1 MKILNLT
8 FENLNSLKGKW
19 HIDFSSPSFVESGLF
34 AITGPTGAGKTTI
47 LDAICLAIYH
57 ETPRLGGISTSNNEI
72 MTRGTASSSAEVE
85 FEVKGKA
92 YRAHWSMR
100 RSRNKADGNLQPATV
115 ELAEVES
122 GTIIADKVKTKNE
135 QVNEITGLDFSR
147 FTKSMMLSQGQFA
160 AFLNANANDRAEL
173 LEELTGTE
181 IYGLISE
188 RVHQH
193 YSDAKVALGQ
203 LNARAEGV
211 ALLSQEQLKELN
223 EQQVELTALSSSQ
236 QSQQT
241 LYQSQLNWWGQQQSL
256 EQKVTTQQSSLAN
269 AQEKHHALQPDIE
282 KLQRSAPA
290 EGMRTSFEL
299 WANTKSESE
308 QLEMQIAGKQQSID
322 EQNKALEPL
331 QEGVHQN
338 QQRLNQAVEQQ
349 TQLRELIQQQ
359 IVPLDTR
366 IAEQKKSVTKQ
377 TTATEESVQAQQGIN
392 KRELE
397 LSAEIESAHKGIT
410 EGKVY
415 LDAHAKDECLQSAL
429 PLWMQSYKQYAQL
442 LTKSKQATQLVTSLN
457 SEHSKGKHTLDS
469 TQQKVEASKRVLLEK
484 TKLFSSTQEQ
494 LEAALKDGDTSSLHD
509 QLQALQS
516 SHPVYIRLENGNDK
530 HAENGKEL
538 LEITQFIDQQT
549 ALIAKNRQQV
559 TELRS
564 KQAQLEQSVAD
575 IRQLLDQESELAKY
589 RTQLDN
595 HTPCPLC
602 GSAEHPVLQFSDSS
616 VDVTN
621 LLTRQTDTKHQ
632 LTQTTTELKEQ
643 EAQLNTQLSH
653 QQHAEKRHP
662 ALLREKEKIQELWGT
677 LTASLGLVLELG
689 DSQGVER
696 LLKKNDEQ
704 QKKINAQLKRLDNL
718 QKNRDE
724 ANKAQQECQASVS
737 LLSDNLNAQSNAL
750 ALINSKLESAQ
761 KEAKQWSDEAST
773 VWSELAAEVK
783 ASGFDLPEVDTEQW
797 FNQKRED
804 LTRWLK
810 LTTEIQQ
817 SEQQLDRLRTQSL
830 ALEETLASANAR
842 LEQERSRL
850 KEMQSILLIDEKQR
864 QGLFADKSV
873 TAESERMR
881 QEVDGAEKRYKI
893 AIENRD
899 LCKSTI
905 ATLSGELASMHQQ
918 KQLVGDKLL
927 QHTKAWESELQ
938 SSPFSSIHEFQA
950 ALLSKQE
957 RDALT
962 AKIEESKQNLEHAKA
977 TLASASSA
985 LVAHKQDADEKGW
998 ELQPQAI
1005 LEQEFALIKQ
1015 EADQTLKQQGE
1026 ITQQIASDQAN
1037 RQRLSGLLDEIE
1049 KFEQEYNDISHLNSL
1064 VGSAKGDKFRKFAQ
1078 GLTLENLV
1086 YLANKHLA
1094 RFHGRYELQRKSDD
1108 GLALQ
1113 VLDTWQGDAVRDTKT
1128 LSGGESFLVSL
1139 ALALSLSDLVSHK
1152 TSIDSLFLDEGFGT
1166 LDAETLD
1173 MALDALDNLNAS
1185 GKMIGVI
1192 SHVEAMKER
1201 IPLQIKVSK
1210 RSGLGV
1216 SELSREYAL

>member
-256 EQKVTTQQSSLAN
+256 EQKVTTQQNSLAN

-308 QLEMQIAGKQQSID
+308 QLETQIAGKQQSID

-331 QEGVHQN
+331 QEGVHQS
-338 QQRLNQAVEQQ
+338 QQKLNQAVEQQ

-366 IAEQKKSVTKQ
+366 IAQQKKSVTLQ
-377 TTATEESVQAQQGIN
+377 TTATDESVQTQQGIN
-392 KRELE
+392 KRKLE
-397 LSAEIESAHKGIT
+397 LSAEIESAHKAVT

-429 PLWMQSYKQYAQL
+429 PLWMQSYKQYAQS

-457 SEHSKGKHTLDS
+457 SEYSKGKHTLDS
-469 TQQKVEASKRVLLEK
+469 TQQKVEESKRVLLDK
-484 TKLFSSTQEQ
+484 NKLFSSIQEQ
-494 LEAALKDGDTSSLHD
+494 LEAALKDGDASSLHD

-516 SHPVYIRLENGNDK
+516 SHPGYIRLENGNTK
-530 HAENGKEL
+530 HAENSKEL

-549 ALIAKNRQQV
+549 SLIAKKRQQV

-564 KQAQLEQSVAD
+564 KQTQLEQSVAD
-575 IRQLLDQESELAKY
+575 IRLLLDQESELAKY
-589 RTQLDN
+589 RAQLDN

-602 GSAEHPVLQFSDSS
+602 GSAEHPVLQSSDS

-621 LLTRQTDTKHQ
+621 LLTRQTDTKQQ

-696 LLKKNDEQ
+696 LLQKNAEQ
-704 QKKINAQLKRLDNL
+704 QKDINTQLKRLDNL

-724 ANKAQQECQASVS
+724 ANKAQQECQTSVS
-737 LLSDNLNAQSNAL
+737 TLTDNLNAQSSAL

-773 VWSELAAEVK
+773 VWSELAAQVK
-783 ASGFDLPEVDTEQW
+783 ASGFNLPETDTELW
-797 FNQKRED
+797 FNQKHED
-804 LTRWLK
+804 LSCWLK

-817 SEQQLDRLRTQSL
+817 SEQQLDRLRTQSH
-830 ALEETLASANAR
+830 ALEETLVSANTR

-850 KEMQSILLIDEKQR
+850 KEMQSILLIDEKER
-864 QGLFADKSV
+864 QALFADKSV

-881 QEVDGAEKRYKI
+881 LEVEGAEKRYKV

-899 LCKSTI
+899 SCKSTI

-950 ALLSKQE
+950 ALLSKDE
-957 RDALT
+957 RYALT
-962 AKIEESKQNLEHAKA
+962 AKIEESKKNLEHAKA

-998 ELQPQAI
+998 ELQPQAT

-1026 ITQQIASDQAN
+1026 ITQQVASDQAN